1 MLVGDLGVSPIMKTT
16 FILMDKNSP
25 TKETIELNLEMSEE
39 MIEDIRKK
47 ICSKRYFELIGVVV
61 S

>member
-1 MLVGDLGVSPIMKTT
+1 VSPIMKTT